1 MSTPAC
7 AHDGA
12 QLLPCSPAQQH
23 AAWHRAGLGDV
34 RAPGRLQVAGHV
46 CTRVR
51 LAAVPRTRGPASATA
66 EPVWQRP
73 GSTTPDGMD
82 GPVPAQP
89 SSTLPHADVTAAGVS
104 HAGCNLAPCSCLPAR
119 PPSDGLDPAVPRA
132 VPAPR
137 GAGAT
142 EQGLVPWC
150 AVGSGRGRRG
160 GGRRA
165 GGQPASQ
172 PVRSGVG

>member
-66 EPVWQRP
+66 EPVWRHS
-73 GSTTPDGMD
+73 G
-82 GPVPAQP
+82 PAQQRLAGWMGLCQP
-89 SSTLPHADVTAAGVS
+89 SPTLPHADVTAAGVS